1 MSPIMLLTGNS
12 ELLKID
18 FLKDVIKN
26 SGISDISVLY
36 ADEINIREIIE
47 QCSQGSLF
55 SSSRLVVIKSIDSFK
70 EGQKR
75 ELEEEISNYLKNPN
89 PDCLLILLA
98 ENFSKE
104 FLLRAREV
112 GEVIEF
118 KRMYRRGLISYIEK
132 KLKEHSIFYKEEV
145 LDYILYI
152 TNEDEWEVENCL
164 QLILSYSDK
173 EKRIEIEELKKL
185 LSRSNNYS
193 VFDLVDGL
201 FEKKIEKALHSLQ
214 DLKLMGESINKALY
228 VLLKNA
234 RLLWAYLSLKDK
246 SVAEAQL
253 KIRSFEL
260 NRLRIYSRFSDMKYL
275 SRIME
280 LLRRVEVISKQ
291 MPPDF
296 AYLEIEKF
304 LFTL

>member
-1 MSPIMLLTGNS
+1 MLPIMLLIGNS
-12 ELLKID
+12 ELLKND

-26 SGISDISVLY
+26 SGISDINVFY
-36 ADEINIREIIE
+36 ADEINIREIMV
-47 QCSQGSLF
+47 QFSQGSLF
-55 SSSRLVVIKSIDSFK
+55 SSSRIVVIKNIDGLK
-70 EGQKR
+70 EGQKK
-75 ELEEEISNYLKNPN
+75 EFEEEILNYLKNPSS
-89 PDCLLILLA
+89 DCLLILLA
-98 ENFSKE
+98 EKFSKE
-104 FLLRAREV
+104 LLSRAREV

-132 KLKEHSIFYKEEV
+132 KLKEHSISYKEEV

-173 EKRIEIEELKKL
+173 EKSIEIEKLKKL

-201 FEKKIEKALHSLQ
+201 LEKKLEKVLHSLQ